1 MSRSTEPV
9 PMASVFPRGSRA
21 ALASL
26 LAASALALGALPAA
40 AQSAK
45 ASPAG
50 AAPAAAATS
59 ASPGRTGPAPWQ
71 DVGRPATADEI
82 AAWDIDVR
90 ADFKGL
96 PPGSGSVLKGQ
107 EVWEAKCASCHGIFG
122 ESNEVFTPIVGGTTR
137 EDIRTGRVASLSRR
151 DYPQRTTMMKVSQ
164 VSTLWDY
171 INRAMP
177 WNAPKSLTVEEV
189 YAVTAYILNLAD
201 VLPED
206 YVLSDRNIADVQQRL
221 PNRNGKVVYQEM
233 WKVAGKPDVQGT
245 ACMKDC
251 PVEAQERSRL
261 PEFAR
266 NAHGNLA
273 EQNRVVGP
281 FRGADTTRPPAT
293 QPAALA
299 AAATKAAAV
308 TQVQVG
314 RGTADKPPLD
324 IAKDAACLACHSVER
339 KLVGP
344 SFREIAER
352 YRGDAGAGE
361 ALALKVRNGGQGAWG
376 PVPMPANPQLK
387 EEDLRSLVRWILGGA
402 S

>member
-1 MSRSTEPV
+1 MSRCTEPV
-9 PMASVFPRGSRA
+9 S
-21 ALASL
+21 LASL
-26 LAASALALGALPAA
+26 LLAATLAF
-40 AQSAK
+40 
-45 ASPAG
+45 G
-50 AAPAAAATS
+50 AAPASAQQGASKTS
-59 ASPGRTGPAPWQ
+59 APKAPAAAPWQ
-71 DVGRPATADEI
+71 DVGRTATADEI

-107 EVWEAKCASCHGIFG
+107 EVWEAKCASCHGVFG
-122 ESNEVFTPIVGGTTR
+122 ESTEVFTPIVGGTTK
-137 EDIRTGRVASLSRR
+137 EDIRTGRVANLTRS
-151 DYPQRTTMMKVSQ
+151 DYPQRTTMMKLSQ

-201 VLPED
+201 VVPED
-206 YVLSDRNIADVQQRL
+206 YVLSDRNMAEVQQRL
-221 PNRNGKVVYQEM
+221 PNRNGKLVYQEM
-233 WKVAGKPDVQGT
+233 WKVAGKPDVQGV

-251 PVEAQERSRL
+251 PIEADVRSQL

-281 FRGADTTRPPAT
+281 FRGADTTRPPSA

-314 RGTADKPPLD
+314 RGTATRPPLE

-344 SFREIAER
+344 SFREIADR
-352 YRGDAGAGE
+352 YRGDAAAGD
-361 ALALKVRNGGQGAWG
+361 ALAVKVRNGGQGAWG
-376 PVPMPANPQLK
+376 TVPMPANPQLK
-387 EEDLRSLVRWILGGA
+387 EEDLRSLVKWILGGA

>member
-1 MSRSTEPV
+1 MSRSTDPV
-9 PMASVFPRGSRA
+9 SLA
-21 ALASL
+21 ALLVAAT
-26 LAASALALGALPAA
+26 LAVGFAFSSAPAA
-40 AQSAK
+40 AQQGAAK
-45 ASPAG
+45 ASPART
-50 AAPAAAATS
+50 AAAA
-59 ASPGRTGPAPWQ
+59 PWR
-71 DVGRPATADEI
+71 DIGRPATADEI

-90 ADFKGL
+90 ADFKVL
-96 PPGSGSVLKGQ
+96 PPGAGSVLKGQ
-107 EVWEAKCASCHGIFG
+107 EVWEAKCASCHGVFG
-122 ESNEVFTPIVGGTTR
+122 EATEVFTPIVGGTTK
-137 EDIRTGRVASLSRR
+137 EDIRTGRVANLTRS
-151 DYPQRTTMMKVSQ
+151 DYPQRTTMMKLSQ

-201 VLPED
+201 VVPED
-206 YVLSDRNIADVQQRL
+206 YVLSDRNMADVQQRL
-221 PNRNGKVVYQEM
+221 PNRNGKLIYQEM
-233 WKVAGKPDVQGT
+233 WKVAGKPDVQGV

-251 PVEAQERSRL
+251 PVEADVRSRL

-281 FRGADTTRPPAT
+281 FRGADTTRPPSA

-299 AAATKAAAV
+299 AAATTAAAV

-314 RGTADKPPLD
+314 RGTATRPPFD

-344 SFREIAER
+344 SFREIADR

-376 PVPMPANPQLK
+376 TVPMPANPQLK
-387 EEDLRSLVRWILGGA
+387 EEDLRSLVKWILGGA